1 MTKRILLID
10 GDMVAFR
17 VAAAE
22 EKEVSFDDGETYTL
36 TADADNG
43 RSNLDLMLANWV
55 RDLEADAYLLTFTDT
70 ENYRKEVLPTYK
82 GNRKDVRLPLILKA
96 MRQHCLDNHPC
107 KTVPKLEAD
116 DVLGIMATH
125 PKMLKE
131 FDERVI
137 VTWDKDLR
145 TVPGLHWNPTNDWQ
159 GSDDDRKAVVVEVKP
174 KEADNFFYA
183 QCLSGD
189 AVDGYAGRPGI
200 GKKRAEQ
207 IIVGRVFTYPS
218 EQEVQRG
225 PNKGTVR
232 TIWKI
237 TENPDPWAC
246 VVAQYEKAGL
256 TAEDA
261 LTTARVARILRAED
275 YDFKRKEPI
284 LWQPSRA

>member
-22 EKEVSFDDGETYTL
+22 EKSVSFDNGETYIL

-43 RSNLDLMLANWV
+43 RSNLDLMLKNWV
-55 RDLEADAYLLTFTDT
+55 RDLEADDYLLAFTDST
-70 ENYRKEVLPTYK
+70 NYRKEVLPTYK

-96 MRQHCLDNHPC
+96 MRDHCWDNHPC
-107 KTVPKLEAD
+107 KIVPTLEAD
-116 DVLGIMATH
+116 DVLGIMAGH
-125 PKMLKE
+125 PKMLKG

-145 TVPGLHWNPTNDWQ
+145 TVPGLHWNPTNDWK
-159 GSDDDRKAVVVEVKP
+159 GDGDDRHPVIVTVSA
-174 KEADNFFYA
+174 KEADNLFFA

-189 AVDGYAGRPGI
+189 AVDGYAGCPGI

-207 IIVGRVFTYPS
+207 IVVGRVFTYPS
-218 EQEVQRG
+218 TEEVKRG
-225 PNKGTVR
+225 PNKGTLR
-232 TIWKI
+232 TVWKL
-237 TENPDPWAC
+237 TDNPDPWLC

-256 TAEDA
+256 TPEDA
-261 LTTARVARILRAED
+261 LTTARVARILRHTD
-275 YDFKRKEPI
+275 YDFKRQEPI
-284 LWQPSRA
+284 LWSPA